1 MKPDGAHL
9 VLHVLQPVQPQ
20 VGDDARRAV
29 IHRQDVNF
37 ELLRRSCHDLQEG
50 LKKKQHVAAE
60 IKRRVVTKRGSSW
73 LLPRSFPSESE
84 SDLENFIN
92 SVLIYI

>member
-50 LKKKQHVAAE
+50 LKHVAAE
-60 IKRRVVTKRGSSW
+60 IKRRAVTKHGSSW
-73 LLPRSFPSESE
+73 HLPQFSLSQSQ
-84 SDLENFIN
+84 I
-92 SVLIYI
+92 